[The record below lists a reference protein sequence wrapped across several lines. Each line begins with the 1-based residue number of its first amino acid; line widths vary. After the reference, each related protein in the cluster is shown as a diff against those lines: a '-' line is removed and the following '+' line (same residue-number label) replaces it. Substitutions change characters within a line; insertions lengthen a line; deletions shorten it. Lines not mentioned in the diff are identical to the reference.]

1 MRRYLVLSVLGV
13 CLLMF
18 LPGTTASAGNSKY
31 YAGKNS
37 QGQKLLFSV
46 DQTARGPRFDPF
58 FTNMTARCPAT
69 GDVIEVGFSFGG
81 FQVPIK
87 NGKFSLR
94 LNDLTDLFTWN
105 GTITPKKATGTESFD
120 LAAFDRQK
128 GLQDCTTG
136 SLSWTAQALVPGTT
150 KAAASSASYHVNIT
164 KAADGS
170 VHFSLT
176 H

>member
-1 MRRYLVLSVLGV
+1 M
-13 CLLMF
+13 
-18 LPGTTASAGNSKY
+18 
-31 YAGKNS
+31 
-37 QGQKLLFSV
+37 
-46 DQTARGPRFDPF
+46 
-58 FTNMTARCPAT
+58 
-69 GDVIEVGFSFGG
+69 
-81 FQVPIK
+81 
-87 NGKFSLR
+87 R
-94 LNDLTDLFTWN
+94 LNDLTDLFTWS

-136 SLSWTAQALVPGTT
+136 SLRWTATALVP
-150 KAAASSASYHVNIT
+150 AAAQAAPRASYRVNIT

>member
-1 MRRYLVLSVLGV
+1 MRRYLVLSVLGA
-13 CLLMF
+13 CLLVF
-18 LPGTTASAGNSKY
+18 VPGTTAFAGNSTY
-31 YAGKNS
+31 YVGKNS
-37 QGQKLLFSV
+37 QGQKFLFSV
-46 DQTARGPRFDPF
+46 DQTAGGPRFDPF
-58 FTNMTARCPAT
+58 FTNMTAHCPVT
-69 GDVIEVGFSFGG
+69 GTVIGISFSFEG
-81 FQVPIK
+81 FRIPIK

-105 GTITPKKATGTESFD
+105 GTITSKKATGTESFD

-136 SLSWTAQALVPGTT
+136 SLRWTATGLAPASA
-150 KAAASSASYHVNIT
+150 KAAPRASYRVNIT